1 MLLYLGFAEKV
12 VCEEREHFDKLSAS
26 QGTLRQAQCIAL
38 RPFDTLRASQAQCIA
53 GNSFNY
59 LDILNFSYPT
69 RQGKMQLF

>member
-12 VCEEREHFDKLSAS
+12 VCEERE
-26 QGTLRQAQCIAL
+26 QGTL